1 VGLALGLVAVLFLG
15 RQFEGLGAGL
25 IAGGAL
31 RWIDW
36 LLLALVPIAGVFLAM
51 ITARLAVVRALRR
64 MLWTTSAACSGGS
77 PRCCCSAG
85 RWASCGSR

>member
-1 VGLALGLVAVLFLG
+1 MRSIRCNGWRWRWSACWRLRLRGAVGLALGLVAVLFLG

-36 LLLALVPIAGVFLAM
+36 LLLALVPIAGVLLAM
-51 ITARLAVVRALRR
+51 LTARLAVVRALRG
-64 MLWTTSAACSGGS
+64 ML
-77 PRCCCSAG
+77 
-85 RWASCGSR
+85 